1 MFQGLYDERRA
12 VQSVMYLL
20 HLGGGS
26 MDLLKLT
33 KLMYLAEKRSYEL
46 YGEPL
51 TGDVPYS
58 LDHGPVLSC
67 TYDKTKVV
75 KPSGAWADWLGER
88 KQNTV
93 NAARALENPKAELK
107 ALSRADLKVLD
118 SVWEDFGTMPTWE
131 LRNWTHANCPE
142 WHDPN
147 GSSSPIDTN
156 ELFESIGLT
165 GEEAAVQQEFLKN
178 SGMLRSFISSSR

>member
-12 VQSVMYLL
+12 VQSVTYLL

-26 MDLLKLT
+26 MELLKLT

-58 LDHGPVLSC
+58 LEHGPVLSA
-67 TYDKTKVV
+67 TYDKTKLV

-93 NAARALENPKAELK
+93 NAARRLENPKIELK

-118 SVWEDFGTMPTWE
+118 SIWKEFGHMQAWE
-131 LRNWTHANCPE
+131 LRNWTHDHCPE

-147 GSSSPIDTN
+147 KSSVAIDAN

-165 GEEAAVQQEFLKN
+165 GEESAVQQEFLKN
-178 SGMLRSFISSSR
+178 AGMLRSVVSAQ